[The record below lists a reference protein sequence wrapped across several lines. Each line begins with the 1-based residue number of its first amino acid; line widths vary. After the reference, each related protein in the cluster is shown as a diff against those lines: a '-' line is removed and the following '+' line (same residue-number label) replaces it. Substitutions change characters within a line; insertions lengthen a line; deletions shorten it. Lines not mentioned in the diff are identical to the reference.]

1 MHVQISGA
9 SGLLGSAIRPA
20 LHTAGHSTSALV
32 RRAPQGRALVTG
44 AKLGSS
50 SAVNEL
56 QWDPVQ
62 PLDPQ
67 KLNGVDAIIH
77 LAGKNIFGPWT
88 KQFKREVRDSRVL
101 GTRTLST
108 AAARSCRRTGS
119 EDSFARTRG
128 ENNLRSWSFAI
139 PGFRGDAMT

>member
-1 MHVQISGA
+1 MHVLISGA

-20 LHTAGHSTSALV
+20 LHTAGHSTSTLV
-32 RRAPQGRALVTG
+32 RRAPQRSAPVTG
-44 AKLGSS
+44 ATLGSS

-88 KQFKREVRDSRVL
+88 KPFKREVRDSR
-101 GTRTLST
+101 
-108 AAARSCRRTGS
+108 
-119 EDSFARTRG
+119 
-128 ENNLRSWSFAI
+128 
-139 PGFRGDAMT
+139 